1 MERSKV
7 IFGNTIADSVY
18 RKACR
23 QKEKNREKLGD
34 DSGTE
39 YYFAPRPNAVLSDLG
54 VQDLVLTEAPGESLP
69 EKAVIVGNIRMGY
82 GHYRISIAIA
92 SAARSLGYTPCW
104 LDLNGYPESTAT
116 KLISSQNDLYSLGSR
131 LSQKSKLFNALV
143 WDPLN
148 SEGFRKLTYNA
159 GDQKNAE
166 LMEPLLRHLPKD
178 VPFLATHAW
187 PAQAANH
194 AGFERVVNVIPDN
207 WPMALHLAEGSIHT
221 VQTPSSF
228 LGYKMLRGMDKK
240 RILKPMPEGSL
251 VYTGH
256 YVDHELAANIG
267 PDCEARLERLRS
279 GAPRR
284 YLLSLGG
291 AGAQQ
296 KLTEDVIRHLIPQVK
311 EGKAALLINVG
322 DHRDVWESMIR
333 HIPALHGMSEI
344 HFDDFAAARDFIA
357 DDAALRGVQVFGDG
371 DIFAAVYMTNLLLRC
386 CDVLLTKPGELSFY
400 PVPKIMLRHVGG
412 HEKWGAIRSAEVGDG
427 TYECE
432 KTGEVLALI
441 DQITYGREILPALC
455 EGIRRAEAA
464 GIYNGA
470 YEAVRLAVNAR
481 KEAGEEK

>member
-1 MERSKV
+1 MDRSKT
-7 IFGNTIADSVY
+7 IFGNEIADRVY

-39 YYFAPRPNAVLSDLG
+39 YYFAARPNAVLSDLG
-54 VQDLVLTEAPGESLP
+54 VQNLELTEAPGEELP

-92 SAARSLGYTPCW
+92 SAARALGYTPCW
-104 LDLNGYPESTAT
+104 LDLNSFPGSTAT
-116 KLISSQNDLYSLGSR
+116 KLISAQNDLYSLGSR

-240 RILKPMPEGSL
+240 RILKPMPEGSV

-256 YVDHELAANIG
+256 YIDHELVENIEA
-267 PDCEARLERLRS
+267 DCAARLERLRW

-296 KLTEDVIRHLIPQVK
+296 KLTEDVIRHLIPQIK
-311 EGKAALLINVG
+311 QRKASLFLNVG
-322 DHRDVWESMIR
+322 DHRDVWDSILT
-333 HIPALHGMSEI
+333 HIPALHGMTES
-344 HFDDFAAARDFIA
+344 HFDDFEAVKRALS
-357 DDAALRGVQVFGDG
+357 DDGELRGVQVFGDSN
-371 DIFAAVYMTNLLLRC
+371 IFAAVYITNLLLRH
-386 CDVLLTKPGELSFY
+386 CDVLLTKPSELAFY
-400 PVPKIMLRHVGG
+400 PVPKIMLRRVGG
-412 HEKWGAIRSAEVGDG
+412 HEAWGAIRSAEVGDG
-427 TYECE
+427 TYECD

-441 DQITYGREILPALC
+441 DQITFGSEILPALC
-455 EGIRRAEAA
+455 EGIRRANAV

-470 YEAVRLAVNAR
+470 YEAVKLAAAPN
-481 KEAGEEK
+481 EKRPAAE